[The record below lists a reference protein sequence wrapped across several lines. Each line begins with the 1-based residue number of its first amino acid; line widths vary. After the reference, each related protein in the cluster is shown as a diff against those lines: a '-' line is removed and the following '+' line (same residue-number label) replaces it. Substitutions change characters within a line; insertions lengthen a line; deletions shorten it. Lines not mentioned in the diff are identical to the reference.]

1 MFNTERVIELV
12 AVLPTYDEIGQVV
25 LYETKTEV
33 IADMQSVSLTEWT
46 NASQLGLQAEYRAII
61 WANEYNKQEYA
72 DIEGRRYRIYRTY
85 ETGDRVELYLER
97 MVGHA

>member
-1 MFNTERVIELV
+1 MFNKERVIELV

-25 LYETKTEV
+25 PYETKTEV

>member
-1 MFNTERVIELV
+1 MFNKERVIELV

>member
-1 MFNTERVIELV
+1 MFNKERVIELV

-46 NASQLGLQAEYRAII
+46 NASQLGSQAEYRAII